1 MNLTQ
6 CVQATLIADEIGIV
20 SARLGNGRLS
30 SCFTPLYRHE
40 GDLIEPH
47 AVRASL
53 TVTCNGEPVSPARF
67 FEALPQAERVLAD
80 TAARAVHI
88 ANLAIFDPM
97 PGAAAVVDFDLACAA
112 NANLLADAVEAV
124 HAVAQLVHL
133 DLDRLILSV
142 RVQGADDLARASL
155 MAAAGP
161 GWRLAVSGF
170 TGTPEEG
177 EAIDMLSPLHVG
189 FSARFFRAAAL
200 SPARSLLRPAAA
212 SLRDRGIMPIIGG
225 IDDIRLFRHAL
236 SLGPILMSGRF
247 LGASIAVGDQFERT
261 QAFSP
266 ATPESDGN
274 VIRLFA

>member
-6 CVQATLIADEIGIV
+6 CVQATLVADEIGIV
-20 SARLGNGRLS
+20 SARLGDCRLS
-30 SCFTPLYRHE
+30 SRFTPLYRHE
-40 GDLIEPH
+40 GDLIVPY

-53 TVTCNGEPVSPARF
+53 NVTCNGEPVAPARF
-67 FEALPQAERVLAD
+67 FEVLPQAERVLAD
-80 TAARAVHI
+80 SAARAVHI

-97 PGAAAVVDFDLACAA
+97 PGAAAVVEVDLACAA
-112 NANLLADAVEAV
+112 NANLATDALDAIGSI
-124 HAVAQLVHL
+124 AGLVQF
-133 DLDRLILSV
+133 DSGRLVLSI
-142 RVQGADDLARASL
+142 RMHEADDLLRAGVL
-155 MAAAGP
+155 AATGQ
-161 GWRLAVSGF
+161 GWKLAVAGF
-170 TGTPEEG
+170 TGTPQES
-177 EAIDMLSPLHVG
+177 EAIDLLSPDHVAFASG
-189 FSARFFRAAAL
+189 FFRSAAL

-247 LGASIAVGDQFERT
+247 LGASIAAGEQFERL

-266 ATPESDGN
+266 AAPESDGN